1 MPDAFYSSLGQGW
14 PQLADLA
21 LAFVLTSLIGLE
33 RRARRKSAGLRTHAL
48 VGLGAALFM
57 LVSKYGF
64 ADLMG
69 MEDVSFDPSRIAAQV
84 VSGVG
89 FLGGGVIFLRRDV
102 VRGLTTA
109 AIVWVSAAVGMACGA
124 GLPLLA
130 VAVVAMH
137 FLTVW
142 GFTKLGEHLPEGD
155 PGRLVLTYEEGR
167 GVLRQALTRC
177 TEHGFAVTETDAAH
191 PAGQSAAHLEEG
203 MPHEVRPAETDW
215 GEDAPGTAQPRPER
229 RRIQLT
235 LGVAGR
241 GSVPELVAELMS
253 IPGMLAV
260 NGREAASA
268 RD

>member
-1 MPDAFYSSLGQGW
+1 MHDAFSSSLGQGW

-33 RRARRKSAGLRTHAL
+33 RRAKRKSAGLRTHAL

-64 ADLMG
+64 ADLM
-69 MEDVSFDPSRIAAQV
+69 DADNVSFDPSRIAAQV

-89 FLGGGVIFLRRDV
+89 FLGGGLIFVRRDV

-130 VAVVAMH
+130 LAVVALH

-142 GFTKLGEHLPEGD
+142 GFTKLGEHLPDVE
-155 PGRLVLTYEEGR
+155 PSRLLLTYEEGR
-167 GVLRQALTRC
+167 GVLRTALGHC
-177 TEHGFAVTETDAAH
+177 TERGFAVTETQATQDA
-191 PAGQSAAHLEEG
+191 
-203 MPHEVRPAETDW
+203 R
-215 GEDAPGTAQPRPER
+215 DARATQDGVGDDVARAPRTR
-229 RRIQLT
+229 LT
-235 LGVAGR
+235 LAVAGE
-241 GSVPELVAELMS
+241 GSVPELVAELIE

-260 NGREAASA
+260 NA
-268 RD
+268 RQPGMSGE

>member
-1 MPDAFYSSLGQGW
+1 MSDAFSSSMGQGW
-14 PQLADLA
+14 PQFADLA

-33 RRARRKSAGLRTHAL
+33 RRAKRKSAGLRTHAL

-64 ADLMG
+64 ADLTG
-69 MEDVSFDPSRIAAQV
+69 TEDVSFDPSRIAAQV

-130 VAVVAMH
+130 IAVVVLH

-142 GFTKLGEHLPEGD
+142 GFTKISDHLPGVE
-155 PGRLVLTYEEGR
+155 PSHLRLTYEEGR
-167 GVLRQALTRC
+167 GVLRTALTRC
-177 TEHGFAVTETDAAH
+177 TQRGFVVTETDAEAT
-191 PAGQSAAHLEEG
+191 GQ
-203 MPHEVRPAETDW
+203 V
-215 GEDAPGTAQPRPER
+215 RPER
-229 RRIQLT
+229 TRLT
-235 LGVAGR
+235 LAVSGR
-241 GSVPELVAELMS
+241 GSVPELVAELMA
-253 IPGMLAV
+253 IPGMIAV
-260 NGREAASA
+260 NGREAASSGE
-268 RD
+268 

>member
-1 MPDAFYSSLGQGW
+1 MNDAFFSSLGQGW
-14 PQLADLA
+14 PQFADLA

-33 RRARRKSAGLRTHAL
+33 RRAKRKSAGLRTHTL

-69 MEDVSFDPSRIAAQV
+69 MEDVSFDPSRVAAQV

-89 FLGGGVIFLRRDV
+89 FLGAGVIFLRRDV

-109 AIVWVSAAVGMACGA
+109 AIVWLSAAVGMACGA

-142 GFTKLGEHLPEGD
+142 GFTKLSDRLPGVEPGHL
-155 PGRLVLTYEEGR
+155 RLTYEEGR
-167 GVLRQALTRC
+167 GVLATTLTMC
-177 TEHGFAVTETDAAH
+177 TERGFVVTETNIE
-191 PAGQSAAHLEEG
+191 QMEE
-203 MPHEVRPAETDW
+203 
-215 GEDAPGTAQPRPER
+215 PRPELTK
-229 RRIQLT
+229 LT
-235 LGVAGR
+235 LSVSGP
-241 GSVPELVAELMS
+241 GSVPELVGELMTV
-253 IPGMLAV
+253 PGVLAV
-260 NGREAASA
+260 NGRSAAEAHEG
-268 RD
+268 D

>member
-1 MPDAFYSSLGQGW
+1 MNDAFYSSLGQGW
-14 PQLADLA
+14 PQVANLA
-21 LAFVLTSLIGLE
+21 LAFILTSLIGLE
-33 RRARRKSAGLRTHAL
+33 RRAKNKSAGLRTHAL

-69 MEDVSFDPSRIAAQV
+69 MEDISIDPSRVAAQV

-130 VAVVAMH
+130 VATVAMH

-142 GFTKLGEHLPEGD
+142 GFTKVSDRLPGAVPGHL
-155 PGRLVLTYEEGR
+155 RLTYEEGR
-167 GVLRQALTRC
+167 GVLRNALSLC
-177 TEHGFAVTETDAAH
+177 TERGFVVTETNVE
-191 PAGQSAAHLEEG
+191 Q
-203 MPHEVRPAETDW
+203 V
-215 GEDAPGTAQPRPER
+215 GEPRPELTK
-229 RRIQLT
+229 LT
-235 LGVAGR
+235 LAVSGS
-241 GSVPELVAELMS
+241 GSVPELVGELMEV
-253 IPGMLAV
+253 PGVLAV
-260 NGREAASA
+260 NGRAVSGSHDA
-268 RD
+268 D

>member
-1 MPDAFYSSLGQGW
+1 MPDAFFSSMGQGW

-33 RRARRKSAGLRTHAL
+33 RRAKRKSAGLRTHTL

-64 ADLMG
+64 TDLAG
-69 MEDVSFDPSRIAAQV
+69 LSDVSFDPSRIAAQV

-89 FLGGGVIFLRRDV
+89 FLGGGVIFVRRDI

-142 GFTKLGEHLPEGD
+142 GFTKLGDHLPDGE
-155 PGRLVLTYEEGR
+155 PARLLLTYEDGR
-167 GVLRQALTRC
+167 GVLRAVLGRC
-177 TEHGFAVTETDAAH
+177 TEHGFAVTETRAGTTGGITEES
-191 PAGQSAAHLEEG
+191 PADHT
-203 MPHEVRPAETDW
+203 R
-215 GEDAPGTAQPRPER
+215 
-229 RRIQLT
+229 LT
-235 LGVAGR
+235 LDLSGR
-241 GSVPELVAELMS
+241 GSVPELVVELVD
-253 IPGMLAV
+253 IPGMITV
-260 NGREAASA
+260 NGSEGVSGPR
-268 RD
+268 

>member
-1 MPDAFYSSLGQGW
+1 MNDAFFSSTGQGW
-14 PQLADLA
+14 PQFADLA

-33 RRARRKSAGLRTHAL
+33 RRAKRKSAGLRTHTL
-48 VGLGAALFM
+48 VGIGAALFM

-89 FLGGGVIFLRRDV
+89 FLGAGVIFLRRDV

-142 GFTKLGEHLPEGD
+142 GFTKISDRLPGVE
-155 PGRLVLTYEEGR
+155 PGRLRLTYQEGR
-167 GVLRQALTRC
+167 GVLRTVLELC
-177 TEHGFAVTETDAAH
+177 TERGFAVTETSVEQMD
-191 PAGQSAAHLEEG
+191 E
-203 MPHEVRPAETDW
+203 R
-215 GEDAPGTAQPRPER
+215 QPDLAR
-229 RRIQLT
+229 LT
-235 LGVAGR
+235 LAVSGP
-241 GSVPELVAELMS
+241 GSVPELVGELVAV
-253 IPGMLAV
+253 PGVRAV
-260 NGREAASA
+260 NGRTAASA
-268 RD
+268 QDGD

>member
-1 MPDAFYSSLGQGW
+1 MPDAFYSSMGQGW

-21 LAFVLTSLIGLE
+21 LAFVLTSIIGLE

-124 GLPLLA
+124 GLPCWPSL
-130 VAVVAMH
+130 
-137 FLTVW
+137 W
-142 GFTKLGEHLPEGD
+142 WP
-155 PGRLVLTYEEGR
+155 
-167 GVLRQALTRC
+167 C
-177 TEHGFAVTETDAAH
+177 TSSPSGASPSWANTSRTAT
-191 PAGQSAAHLEEG
+191 PAGCG
-203 MPHEVRPAETDW
+203 
-215 GEDAPGTAQPRPER
+215 
-229 RRIQLT
+229 
-235 LGVAGR
+235 
-241 GSVPELVAELMS
+241 
-253 IPGMLAV
+253 
-260 NGREAASA
+260 
-268 RD
+268 